1 LTSVTAPDPDAGGP
15 LPAPITLYTYDAVG
29 KLKTRKDANLRETLY
44 DYDTANRLFRITA
57 PGTPTNRVWTY
68 GYDPNGNVNQ
78 MVDAN
83 GNATP
88 TGGDGQTTYG
98 YDVLNRLS
106 SIDYSDTTPDVTLVA
121 YDGNGNRTQMTDGS
135 GQESYLYDPLNR
147 LTSVTRGADVFF
159 YGYDLVNLT
168 QATYPGLAA
177 VTYGYDDDERLQ
189 SVASGGQTTSYG
201 YDAAAN
207 LRTTTLPAGNGYV
220 ETRTY
225 DRAGTLVDVE
235 NKKGQTTLSRFAIT
249 PDPVGNPLSVVRTG
263 ALAQTQTYT
272 YDNMDRLKSVCFQA
286 GTCPGGSDPFIRWT
300 YDGVGN
306 RLTEA
311 RPAGTTSYTYNVAD
325 ELTQAGSTAY
335 TYDQNGNEL
344 SAGSRTFAYDLANR
358 VKTTTLG
365 NTTTTYL
372 YDGDGKRLQAST
384 GTQASKK
391 TNFLWDLNQ
400 GLPQLGLERDGN
412 NSLIRRY
419 TYGARRIS
427 QTAGSNTSY
436 HLHDGLGSVA
446 NLTSS
451 SGATQWTWSYE
462 PFGSIRTEQKASG
475 SQPDNFMRFTGEYL
489 DPTGLYYLRA
499 RQYDPASGRFL
510 ARDPAA
516 PSQTAPQVSSFAYVL
531 DRPTVLVDPSG
542 RIACEGTRFVFGRFF
557 HSDPPGGVCALEEA
571 GNVVKPAF
579 APIEAGVGLA
589 GDNPDES
596 LAIATIGA
604 CATGVGCA
612 PMTMATLLFASYH
625 VRSAAADGCVS
636 EAVGIGLGA
645 AVPFGV
651 GRGGIQLVMRQ
662 RRLLFGSE
670 FVDEG
675 LRHALHN
682 VSGTVEGLAHLGP
695 SLSTHCG
702 K

>member
-1 LTSVTAPDPDAGGP
+1 
-15 LPAPITLYTYDAVG
+15 
-29 KLKTRKDANLRETLY
+29 
-44 DYDTANRLFRITA
+44 
-57 PGTPTNRVWTY
+57 VWTY
-68 GYDPNGNVNQ
+68 GYDPNGNVTQ
-78 MVDAN
+78 LVDAN

-272 YDNMDRLKSVCFQA
+272 YDNMDRLKSVCFEA

-475 SQPDNFMRFTGEYL
+475 SQPDNFMRFTGEYF
-489 DPTGLYYLRA
+489 DPTGLYHLRA
-499 RQYDPASGRFL
+499 RQYDPLTGRFL
-510 ARDPAA
+510 TRDPVIA
-516 PSQTAPQVSSFAYVL
+516 PITDSGVSAFGYPAN
-531 DRPTVLVDPSG
+531 RPTVLIDPSG
-542 RIACEGTRFVFGRFF
+542 TLGESGLSRIRNICWFCPAPDSPDDLLDIAT
-557 HSDPPGGVCALEEA
+557 SEEA
-571 GNVVKPAF
+571 
-579 APIEAGVGLA
+579 
-589 GDNPDES
+589 S
-596 LAIATIGA
+596 T
-604 CATGVGCA
+604 
-612 PMTMATLLFASYH
+612 TL
-625 VRSAAADGCVS
+625 
-636 EAVGIGLGA
+636 GLGA
-645 AVPFGV
+645 AACALTGGSGCVVLAVAATTTAIAGSARENVFTTCRSYGRFATDVGLVASTRGLEGV
-651 GRGGIQLVMRQ
+651 IRPATRVAVRRHVLTPRQAFLVRRRGPLAIFAADKVGAHV
-662 RRLLFGSE
+662 E
-670 FVDEG
+670 KPPEG
-675 LRHALHN
+675 
-682 VSGTVEGLAHLGP
+682 T
-695 SLSTHCG
+695 CQ
-702 K
+702 